1 MFTRIILL
9 LLISITALAQSEGR
23 IETDRPDQTECPFIV
38 KKGYIQAEVGFNRS
52 ASEYLFPTSLLKYGI
67 SKRFELRYVSVLAK
81 EPGMDARFQTEAIGF
96 KWALFQP
103 TGFQSSGFQSSG
115 WKPRTSVIVHYNW
128 DHQNRDF
135 SEKNL
140 RGHSIGDVVFTMQQD
155 FNQRSGIGYNLGTEL
170 HSNGSFEG
178 IYRLAPN
185 VLIGKKG
192 YAYVEVF
199 GRFPASEFADHSY
212 DAGFAYYVNDDFK
225 LDISAGQSF
234 LHPEDHYIAIGLS
247 FRFRV
252 IQ

>member
-1 MFTRIILL
+1 MFTRILL
-9 LLISITALAQSEGR
+9 LLLTSVAAFAQSEGR

-38 KKGYIQAEVGFNRS
+38 KKGFLQAEIGFNCSNR
-52 ASEYLFPTSLLKYGI
+52 EYLFPTSLLKYGV

-81 EPGMDARFQTEAIGF
+81 EPGMETRFQTEAIGF

-103 TGFQSSGFQSSG
+103 FG

-140 RGHSIGDVVFTMQQD
+140 RGHSIGDVVFTMQND
-155 FNQRSGIGYNLGTEL
+155 FNARSGIGYNIGTEI

-178 IYRLAPN
+178 IYRVAPN
-185 VLIGKKG
+185 VLIGKRG

-212 DAGFAYYVNDDFK
+212 DAGFAYYVNDDLK
-225 LDISAGQSF
+225 LDLSAGQSF
-234 LHPEDHYIAIGLS
+234 SHPEDHYFAIGLS

-252 IQ
+252 IL

>member
-1 MFTRIILL
+1 MFTRILLL
-9 LLISITALAQSEGR
+9 LLISVSAFAQSEGR

-38 KKGYIQAEVGFNRS
+38 KMGYIQAEIGFNRS
-52 ASEYLFPTSLLKYGI
+52 TSEYLFPTSLLKYGL
-67 SKRFELRYVSVLAK
+67 SKLFELRYVSVLGQ
-81 EPGMDARFQTEAIGF
+81 EPGKDPRFQTEAIGF

-103 TGFQSSGFQSSG
+103 SGFQPSG

-140 RGHSIGDVVFTMQQD
+140 RGHSIGDVVFTMQND
-155 FNQRSGIGYNLGTEL
+155 FNKRYGIGYNLGTEM

-178 IYRLAPN
+178 IYRVAPN
-185 VLIGKKG
+185 MLIGKKG

-212 DAGFAYYVNDDFK
+212 DAGFAYYVNEDVK
-225 LDISAGQSF
+225 LDVSAGQSF
-234 LHPEDHYIAIGLS
+234 LNPEDHYIAVGLS

-252 IQ
+252 IR

>member
-1 MFTRIILL
+1 MFTRILL
-9 LLISITALAQSEGR
+9 LSMISFAAFAQSEGR

-38 KKGYIQAEVGFNRS
+38 KKGFLQAEIGFNRS
-52 ASEYLFPTSLLKYGI
+52 NREYLFPTSLLKYGV

-81 EPGMDARFQTEAIGF
+81 EPGMETRFQTEAIGF

-103 TGFQSSGFQSSG
+103 FG

-140 RGHSIGDVVFTMQQD
+140 RGHSIGDVVFTMQND
-155 FNQRSGIGYNLGTEL
+155 FNERSGIGYNIGTEM

-178 IYRLAPN
+178 IYRVAPN

-212 DAGFAYYVNDDFK
+212 DAGFAYYVNEDVK

-234 LHPEDHYIAIGLS
+234 LHPEDHYIAFGLS

-252 IQ
+252 IR

>member
-1 MFTRIILL
+1 MFTRILL
-9 LLISITALAQSEGR
+9 LLLTSVAAFAQSEGR

-38 KKGYIQAEVGFNRS
+38 KKGFLQAEIGFNRS
-52 ASEYLFPTSLLKYGI
+52 NREYLFPTSLLKYGV
-67 SKRFELRYVSVLAK
+67 SKRFELRYVSVLAQ
-81 EPGMDARFQTEAIGF
+81 EPGRETRFQTEAIGF

-103 TGFQSSGFQSSG
+103 SG

-140 RGHSIGDVVFTMQQD
+140 RGHSIGDVVFTMQND
-155 FNQRSGIGYNLGTEL
+155 FNERSGIGYNLGTEM

-178 IYRLAPN
+178 IYRIAPN
-185 VLIGKKG
+185 VLIGKRG

-212 DAGFAYYVNDDFK
+212 DGGFAYYVNDDLK

-234 LHPEDHYIAIGLS
+234 LHPEDQYIAIGLS
-247 FRFRV
+247 FRLR
-252 IQ
+252 IAR

>member
-1 MFTRIILL
+1 MFTRILL
-9 LLISITALAQSEGR
+9 LFLISFAAFAQSEGR

-38 KKGYIQAEVGFNRS
+38 KRGFLQAEIGFNRS
-52 ASEYLFPTSLLKYGI
+52 NREYLFPTSLLKYGV
-67 SKRFELRYVSVLAK
+67 SKRFELRYVSVLAQ
-81 EPGMDARFQTEAIGF
+81 EPGRETRFQTEAIGF

-103 TGFQSSGFQSSG
+103 SS

-140 RGHSIGDVVFTMQQD
+140 RGHSIGDVVFTMQND
-155 FNQRSGIGYNLGTEL
+155 FNERSGIGYNIGTEM

-178 IYRLAPN
+178 IYRVAPN
-185 VLIGKKG
+185 VLIGKRG

-212 DAGFAYYVNDDFK
+212 DAGFAYYVNDDLK
-225 LDISAGQSF
+225 LDLSAGQSF
-234 LHPEDHYIAIGLS
+234 SHPEDHYFAIGLS

-252 IQ
+252 IR

>member
-1 MFTRIILL
+1 MLLRIILL
-9 LLISITALAQSEGR
+9 FCLPLGLYAQSVGR

-38 KKGYIQAEVGFNRS
+38 KKGYIQSELGFNR
-52 ASEYLFPTSLLKYGI
+52 ATAENLFPTSLLKLGI
-67 SKRFELRYVSVLAK
+67 SNRIELRYVSVLAQEK
-81 EPGMDARFQTEAIGF
+81 GQSARFQTEAVGF
-96 KWALFQP
+96 KLALLEP
-103 TGFQSSGFQSSG
+103 VK
-115 WKPRTSVIVHYNW
+115 WRPRTAVIVHYNF

-140 RGHSIGDVVFTMQQD
+140 RGHSLGDIVFTMQ
-155 FNQRSGIGYNLGTEL
+155 NELNNRLGIGYNLGTEL

-178 IYRLAPN
+178 IYRVAPN

-212 DAGFAYYVNDDFK
+212 DAGMAYYLNDEVK

-234 LHPEDHYIAIGLS
+234 TRPEDRYIALGIS
-247 FRFRV
+247 FRLRIF
-252 IQ
+252 

>member
-1 MFTRIILL
+1 MFTRILLL
-9 LLISITALAQSEGR
+9 LLISFAAFAQSEGR

-38 KKGYIQAEVGFNRS
+38 KKGFLQAEIGFNRS
-52 ASEYLFPTSLLKYGI
+52 NREYLFPTSLLKYGVC
-67 SKRFELRYVSVLAK
+67 KRFELRYVSVLAQ
-81 EPGMDARFQTEAIGF
+81 EPGRETRFQTEAIGF

-103 TGFQSSGFQSSG
+103 SS

-140 RGHSIGDVVFTMQQD
+140 RGHSIGDMVFTMQND
-155 FNQRSGIGYNLGTEL
+155 FNERSGIGYNIGTEM

-178 IYRLAPN
+178 IYRVAPN
-185 VLIGKKG
+185 MLIGKRC

-199 GRFPASEFADHSY
+199 GRFPESEFADHSY
-212 DAGFAYYVNDDFK
+212 DAGFAYYVNDDLK

-234 LHPEDHYIAIGLS
+234 SHPEDQYFAIGLS

-252 IQ
+252 IR